1 MKTGKKL
8 LALLLAVVMTMS
20 LLTVGAFA
28 EETPSS
34 ETPLEQQDSG
44 SGNIPD
50 DPAEGPADD
59 LTGNSE
65 DGAAG
70 ESDAALT
77 AADQRSTVS
86 SMKHCRLLL
95 TLCRAAARLN

>member
-44 SGNIPD
+44 KREHPGRSGR
-50 DPAEGPADD
+50 G
-59 LTGNSE
+59 TCG
-65 DGAAG
+65 
-70 ESDAALT
+70 
-77 AADQRSTVS
+77 
-86 SMKHCRLLL
+86 
-95 TLCRAAARLN
+95 

>member
-34 ETPLEQQDSG
+34 ETPLEY
-44 SGNIPD
+44 
-50 DPAEGPADD
+50 
-59 LTGNSE
+59 SE
-65 DGAAG
+65 
-70 ESDAALT
+70 
-77 AADQRSTVS
+77 
-86 SMKHCRLLL
+86 
-95 TLCRAAARLN
+95 

>member
-44 SGNIPD
+44 SGNIPE

-59 LTGNSE
+59 LTGNSGWGRRRVRRSP
-65 DGAAG
+65 DGG
-70 ESDAALT
+70 RHFVCGRGR
-77 AADQRSTVS
+77 RSAV
-86 SMKHCRLLL
+86 
-95 TLCRAAARLN
+95 

>member
-50 DPAEGPADD
+50 DPAH
-59 LTGNSE
+59 
-65 DGAAG
+65 
-70 ESDAALT
+70 ALT
-77 AADQRSTVS
+77 RDDGGNLYPISGDGLIRPGYNRFGYGKCCQDALGMPRG
-86 SMKHCRLLL
+86 
-95 TLCRAAARLN
+95 